1 MDPLDKAILR
11 LLELVITILLIA
23 SIAYI
28 VLEG

>member
-23 SIAYI
+23 SIAYM
-28 VLEG
+28 VLA